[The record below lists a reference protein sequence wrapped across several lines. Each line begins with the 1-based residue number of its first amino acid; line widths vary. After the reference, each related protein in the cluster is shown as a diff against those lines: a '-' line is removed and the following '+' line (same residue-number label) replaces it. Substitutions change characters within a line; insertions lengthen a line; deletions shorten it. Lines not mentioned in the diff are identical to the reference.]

1 MAPATTIAGTF
12 SRTVT
17 TTFVLKATLTHNG
30 KLVETFS
37 VSRRH
42 RASFENLTRSNNDAV
57 SWLGRQLVKK
67 MVTSKR
73 VMAIAGQL
81 ERSTSNA
88 VASAASSGP
97 TGLISATPQGAAYA
111 FIVGIEK
118 YRDLPSP
125 DGARADAEA
134 FAQIMK
140 TTLGLPNERVRV
152 ALDDRATAA
161 DIRRGV
167 KWLTDNVPAGGRA
180 YFFFSGHG
188 APDPSSGTSYLV
200 PYDGDPS
207 SLVESAIGLKTLIDT
222 LVKLGIWLA
231 GLFIAAIVVMPGLT
245 AASLLAGLGI
255 GAVAIGFAFQDIF
268 ENFLAGVLIMLRE
281 KMRIGDVI
289 ECEGITGKVEHITLR
304 ETHVRKLSG
313 ELTVVPNSILFKNP
327 VEILTDDSQ
336 RRHEVVVGVSYDT
349 QLDRAAEVIRQ
360 AVEDV
365 EDVLASKG
373 IDIFA
378 QEFNSS
384 SVDFLVRWWA
394 GSTPRDGWESKDKVV
409 RAVKAALDEAGIEI
423 PFPYVTHTFKET
435 VPVSHLGDTSRST
448 P

>member
-1 MAPATTIAGTF
+1 MNYIETLRDQLQNMGEGFVESLPSLAIAIFIVFLTWIVARFGARI
-12 SRTVT
+12 SDMIVGRTE
-17 TTFVLKATLTHNG
+17 L
-30 KLVETFS
+30 
-37 VSRRH
+37 
-42 RASFENLTRSNNDAV
+42 RAS
-57 SWLGRQLVKK
+57 
-67 MVTSKR
+67 
-73 VMAIAGQL
+73 
-81 ERSTSNA
+81 
-88 VASAASSGP
+88 
-97 TGLISATPQGAAYA
+97 
-111 FIVGIEK
+111 
-118 YRDLPSP
+118 
-125 DGARADAEA
+125 
-134 FAQIMK
+134 
-140 TTLGLPNERVRV
+140 
-152 ALDDRATAA
+152 
-161 DIRRGV
+161 
-167 KWLTDNVPAGGRA
+167 
-180 YFFFSGHG
+180 
-188 APDPSSGTSYLV
+188 
-200 PYDGDPS
+200 
-207 SLVESAIGLKTLIDT
+207 LKTLIDT

-289 ECEGITGKVEHITLR
+289 ECEGISGKVEHITLR

>member
-1 MAPATTIAGTF
+1 MNYIETLRDQLQDMGEGFVESLPSLAIAIFIVFLTWIVARFGARI
-12 SRTVT
+12 SDMIVGRTE
-17 TTFVLKATLTHNG
+17 L
-30 KLVETFS
+30 
-37 VSRRH
+37 
-42 RASFENLTRSNNDAV
+42 RAS
-57 SWLGRQLVKK
+57 
-67 MVTSKR
+67 
-73 VMAIAGQL
+73 
-81 ERSTSNA
+81 
-88 VASAASSGP
+88 
-97 TGLISATPQGAAYA
+97 
-111 FIVGIEK
+111 
-118 YRDLPSP
+118 
-125 DGARADAEA
+125 
-134 FAQIMK
+134 
-140 TTLGLPNERVRV
+140 
-152 ALDDRATAA
+152 
-161 DIRRGV
+161 
-167 KWLTDNVPAGGRA
+167 
-180 YFFFSGHG
+180 
-188 APDPSSGTSYLV
+188 
-200 PYDGDPS
+200 
-207 SLVESAIGLKTLIDT
+207 LKTLIDT
-222 LVKLGIWLA
+222 LVKLGVWLA

-268 ENFLAGVLIMLRE
+268 ENFLAGVLIMMRE

-423 PFPYVTHTFKET
+423 PFPYVTPTFKET

>member
-1 MAPATTIAGTF
+1 MGEGFVESLPSLAIAIFIVFLTWIVARFGARI
-12 SRTVT
+12 SDMIVGRTE
-17 TTFVLKATLTHNG
+17 L
-30 KLVETFS
+30 
-37 VSRRH
+37 
-42 RASFENLTRSNNDAV
+42 RAS
-57 SWLGRQLVKK
+57 
-67 MVTSKR
+67 
-73 VMAIAGQL
+73 
-81 ERSTSNA
+81 
-88 VASAASSGP
+88 
-97 TGLISATPQGAAYA
+97 
-111 FIVGIEK
+111 
-118 YRDLPSP
+118 
-125 DGARADAEA
+125 
-134 FAQIMK
+134 
-140 TTLGLPNERVRV
+140 
-152 ALDDRATAA
+152 
-161 DIRRGV
+161 
-167 KWLTDNVPAGGRA
+167 
-180 YFFFSGHG
+180 
-188 APDPSSGTSYLV
+188 
-200 PYDGDPS
+200 
-207 SLVESAIGLKTLIDT
+207 LKTLIDT

-289 ECEGITGKVEHITLR
+289 ECEGISGKVEHITLR

>member
-1 MAPATTIAGTF
+1 MNYIKTLRDQLQDMGEGFVESLPSLAIAIFIVFLTWIVARFGARI
-12 SRTVT
+12 SDMIVGRTE
-17 TTFVLKATLTHNG
+17 L
-30 KLVETFS
+30 
-37 VSRRH
+37 
-42 RASFENLTRSNNDAV
+42 RAS
-57 SWLGRQLVKK
+57 
-67 MVTSKR
+67 
-73 VMAIAGQL
+73 
-81 ERSTSNA
+81 
-88 VASAASSGP
+88 
-97 TGLISATPQGAAYA
+97 
-111 FIVGIEK
+111 
-118 YRDLPSP
+118 
-125 DGARADAEA
+125 
-134 FAQIMK
+134 
-140 TTLGLPNERVRV
+140 
-152 ALDDRATAA
+152 
-161 DIRRGV
+161 
-167 KWLTDNVPAGGRA
+167 
-180 YFFFSGHG
+180 
-188 APDPSSGTSYLV
+188 
-200 PYDGDPS
+200 
-207 SLVESAIGLKTLIDT
+207 LKTLIDT

-289 ECEGITGKVEHITLR
+289 ECEGISGKVEHITLR

>member
-1 MAPATTIAGTF
+1 MNYIDTLREQLQDMGEGFVASLPSIAIAIFILFITWILARFAARISDMLVG
-12 SRTVT
+12 RTD
-17 TTFVLKATLTHNG
+17 L
-30 KLVETFS
+30 
-37 VSRRH
+37 
-42 RASFENLTRSNNDAV
+42 RAS
-57 SWLGRQLVKK
+57 
-67 MVTSKR
+67 
-73 VMAIAGQL
+73 
-81 ERSTSNA
+81 
-88 VASAASSGP
+88 
-97 TGLISATPQGAAYA
+97 
-111 FIVGIEK
+111 
-118 YRDLPSP
+118 
-125 DGARADAEA
+125 
-134 FAQIMK
+134 
-140 TTLGLPNERVRV
+140 
-152 ALDDRATAA
+152 
-161 DIRRGV
+161 
-167 KWLTDNVPAGGRA
+167 
-180 YFFFSGHG
+180 
-188 APDPSSGTSYLV
+188 
-200 PYDGDPS
+200 
-207 SLVESAIGLKTLIDT
+207 LKTLIDT
-222 LVKLGIWLA
+222 LVKLGIWVA
-231 GLFIAAIVVMPGLT
+231 GIFIAAVVVLPGLT

-255 GAVAIGFAFQDIF
+255 GAVAIGFAFQDVF
-268 ENFLAGVLIMLRE
+268 ENFLAGVLIMVRE

-289 ECEGITGKVEHITLR
+289 ECEGISGKVEHITLR
-304 ETHVRKLSG
+304 ETHIRKLSG